1 MSAPTLTTERLIL
14 RPQTVEDLEP
24 AAAMWADEEV
34 TRHIGGMP
42 RPRHEVWTTLLRAVG
57 HWQLMG
63 YGYWIVERRGTG
75 EFLGEAGF
83 ADQKRA
89 LPPELV
95 TGPEAGW
102 AFTRAAWGQGIA
114 TEAMRAA
121 LDWMNATHAP
131 AATHCIIDPGNAA
144 SQKVAAKLGYVLAG
158 ETLLRGEIVRVY
170 RRGY

>member
-1 MSAPTLTTERLIL
+1 MNAPVLTTERLIL
-14 RPQTVEDLEP
+14 RPQTVEDLDA
-24 AAAMWADEEV
+24 AAAMWGDEEV

-63 YGYWIVERRGTG
+63 YGYWIVERRGTD

-144 SQKVAAKLGYVLAG
+144 SQKVAAKLGYALAG